1 MKLPKI
7 TRMHDLGK
15 ERVQLPGCLPIS
27 CNCQKSYE
35 PVRQETELQQH
46 WTLMMMMMMVMM
58 IVMMTMMMVCST
70 AVLHPM
76 GSCCCRMPTSYWSN
90 QPNSPFSWSCM
101 QFHGAAVSARF
112 ARICLGLRRSHRSQR
127 TCKSNHVEES
137 VKKIGALRRRSVVH
151 WVHCTPHPQKI
162 TFPQFTE

>member
-1 MKLPKI
+1 
-7 TRMHDLGK
+7 
-15 ERVQLPGCLPIS
+15 
-27 CNCQKSYE
+27 
-35 PVRQETELQQH
+35 
-46 WTLMMMMMMVMM
+46 
-58 IVMMTMMMVCST
+58 MTMMMVCST

-151 WVHCTPHPQKI
+151 WVHCRLHPSSTKDHCSSIRGIGKGQSMTVQQ
-162 TFPQFTE
+162 TFGSSILVTLNFDAVLDSSSFKYKNTSSFQ

>member
-1 MKLPKI
+1 MIKMRPDHYHKQKKRSCSPPAGSPVIMVIREVLAGDGDNGDDGDGLQHCSPPPNGKLLLQNA
-7 TRMHDLGK
+7 DLLLV
-15 ERVQLPGCLPIS
+15 EPTQLSLFM
-27 CNCQKSYE
+27 
-35 PVRQETELQQH
+35 ELH
-46 WTLMMMMMMVMM
+46 
-58 IVMMTMMMVCST
+58 
-70 AVLHPM
+70 AVP
-76 GSCCCRMPTSYWSN
+76 
-90 QPNSPFSWSCM
+90 
-101 QFHGAAVSARF
+101 RF